1 MAVVDFDEIL
11 PKMGSFGRWQKLC
24 VVLLWFPPLFAG
36 VHNLLFVFTGL
47 HLPVSSGQTPST
59 LISVVRT
66 EAQ

>member
-11 PKMGSFGRWQKLC
+11 PQMGSFGRWQKLC

-47 HLPVSSGQTPST
+47 HVPVSSGQTYST
-59 LISVVRT
+59 LISVIRT
-66 EAQ
+66 ETK

>member
-11 PKMGSFGRWQKLC
+11 PQVGSFGRWQKLC

-47 HLPVSSGQTPST
+47 HVPVSSGQTPST

>member
-11 PKMGSFGRWQKLC
+11 PQMGSFGRWQKLC

-47 HLPVSSGQTPST
+47 HVPVTQTPSP
-59 LISVVRT
+59 LFSVIRT

>member
-47 HLPVSSGQTPST
+47 HVPVSSD
-59 LISVVRT
+59 
-66 EAQ
+66 

>member
-11 PKMGSFGRWQKLC
+11 PQMGSFGRWQKLC

-47 HLPVSSGQTPST
+47 HVACPSNPDTQSSVLYCQD
-59 LISVVRT
+59 
-66 EAQ
+66 